1 MAQAVQLKLLSQ
13 MADNVKVRGL
23 VHDRESY
30 KKWSLAKFI
39 EVFGTQV
46 PYRRM
51 QPEAREKALTEDYAA
66 LVPQKRTKSE
76 EQDTGM

>member
-1 MAQAVQLKLLSQ
+1 MSDK
-13 MADNVKVRGL
+13 VKVRGL
-23 VHDRESY
+23 VHDRSVY

-46 PYRRM
+46 PYRKM